1 MKKVSEFE
9 ANLRLAHVITTKNYK
24 DYDMTDQ
31 PRGPRKIQRYFTK
44 QDFLD
49 GLCDA
54 SGRPIP
60 GGPTEPPKRDI
71 KDSVPTKAQQALNPN
86 AGQPEPAHVPP
97 SQQPGFD
104 PMKVDAKPAETGVN
118 VDVPADD

>member
-60 GGPTEPPKRDI
+60 GRTPGSQSRPMFRQASSRDLI
-71 KDSVPTKAQQALNPN
+71 L
-86 AGQPEPAHVPP
+86 
-97 SQQPGFD
+97 
-104 PMKVDAKPAETGVN
+104 
-118 VDVPADD
+118 